1 MAVERES
8 SFERIKSQLDADW
21 QRRCEDTERDVYE
34 KQEEL
39 LRNLTKSRNE
49 VRYLRKTSSLLVGQ
63 EFFSMRSY
71 FRQRCTSQVRE
82 KKNPPTVHTGSL
94 LWTSNMTGTAYHPH
108 TDHILYQ
115 TRTDHIPTIYCT
127 NHVPTTYVPTTY
139 HPHTNHIHQPHTDN
153 NHPHTDHIPTMYQP
167 HTDQINLF
175 THICELDIVE
185 A

>member
-108 TDHILYQ
+108 IDHLLYQ

-127 NHVPTTYVPTTY
+127 NHVPTIYRPRTIPIPTTYRQQPSTYRPHTNHVPTTY
-139 HPHTNHIHQPHTDN
+139 RPDQLVHPYAYRTVR
-153 NHPHTDHIPTMYQP
+153 
-167 HTDQINLF
+167 LS
-175 THICELDIVE
+175 
-185 A
+185 